1 MALGK
6 ELRTFRHDPLET
18 HGVEELSLEATK
30 EHSVK
35 MGKWRLH
42 QPSKSNFFVLE
53 IVRICQKATEPL
65 TNFIVWQYKGTAV
78 RYIDGDERQPSRLA
92 ILIWTEADE
101 VATELQELTTS
112 QVWVDELAF
121 TDSIISSR
129 TSSWQKSSEALHG
142 AS

>member
-1 MALGK
+1 
-6 ELRTFRHDPLET
+6 
-18 HGVEELSLEATK
+18 
-30 EHSVK
+30 

-65 TNFIVWQYKGTAV
+65 TNFFVWLYKGTPV

-92 ILIWTEADE
+92 ILVWSEADE
-101 VATELQELTTS
+101 VAAELEELDDVS
-112 QVWVDELAF
+112 GVGGRVGIYGREGRPDAF
-121 TDSIISSR
+121 LMAR
-129 TSSWQKSSEALHG
+129 SSEALHG